1 MTTKDNPGTL
11 PINLYAVGPPNDQPL
26 DLTKL
31 GEPAVQPLSPLPQ
44 ETTECLYKSNQIVC
58 VQGDKADS
66 DNSLV
71 LACRQENAKV
81 GMKKVKA
88 KMFVQ
93 DPFNPI
99 CLFEDSEKYVEV
111 YSIMC
116 ILTSYKHHQHVLE
129 LKEEELIL
137 LQDEIQQTS
146 DILTL
151 TEAMEISTDE
161 LGVSDVA
168 RHSSRRR
175 KRRFAE
181 DYLYYE

>member
-1 MTTKDNPGTL
+1 M
-11 PINLYAVGPPNDQPL
+11 
-26 DLTKL
+26 
-31 GEPAVQPLSPLPQ
+31 PQ

-71 LACRQENAKV
+71 LACLQENAKV
-81 GMKKVKA
+81 GRKKVKA

-99 CLFEDSEKYVEV
+99 CFLEDSEKYVEV
-111 YSIMC
+111 HSIMC
-116 ILTSYKHHQHVLE
+116 ILTSYKHHQDVLE
-129 LKEEELIL
+129 LTEEELIL

-161 LGVSDVA
+161 LGVSYVA
-168 RHSSRRR
+168 RHSSRRI
-175 KRRFAE
+175 KRRFAK